1 MTIRARLALGLFAI
15 AVVLLGP
22 LAYTVWSLREFSRE
36 TRGLSEG
43 VFSASLLLSRVRG
56 DLDEV
61 RRVEQALNANKT
73 ADIADSMMTKVQQLT
88 DRADSLHRFAL
99 DTTANDVAALSAEI
113 ARSLPRYIRLLQAD
127 STSAADSLSAAS
139 ILGAVGRAEVVIR
152 RSESVLRQRMG
163 ERVRNAQERGQTA
176 QSISAAAFAV
186 AGLLVLGI
194 SILTWRTI
202 ANPIRDL
209 EDGMAAVAGGNF
221 TYRLRVSPRRD
232 DEFGR
237 LAVSFRSM
245 ADQLLQL
252 DRLKAEFVSI
262 ASHELKTPINVV
274 LGYLQLLQED
284 VYGPLTP
291 RQREVLATL
300 EAQSRSLARLVHQ
313 LLDMSRFEAGG
324 GKLDIR
330 SVNFARFL
338 GDLEQ
343 SFRVLA
349 IQRGIAFEIE
359 RAGAIPNEVFWDPDR
374 VNEVLGNLLS
384 NAFKFT
390 ERGGTVTLRIEGV
403 DGVVTLE
410 VRDTGAGIPPDQL
423 PHVFEKFYQANN
435 QGSAAQIGT
444 GLGLAIAKQ
453 IVVAH
458 GGEVGVDSEVGVGT
472 TFYIT
477 LPVRGGARIS
487 LPTAIMPAGV
497 AT

>member
-22 LAYTVWSLREFSRE
+22 LAYTVFSLRQFSVE
-36 TRGLSEG
+36 TRRLSEG
-43 VFSASLLLSRVRG
+43 VFSASMLVSRIRT
-56 DLDEV
+56 DLDEI
-61 RRVEQALNANKT
+61 RRAEQALNANKIDSL
-73 ADIADSMMTKVQQLT
+73 ADKLAARVRQAGT
-88 DRADSLHRFAL
+88 RADTLRRFNL
-99 DTTANDVAALSAEI
+99 DTAADTLGVLTARMAEH
-113 ARSLPRYIRLLQAD
+113 LPRYQHLLSTD
-127 STSAADSLSAAS
+127 STEAADSLSAAV
-139 ILGAVGRAEVVIR
+139 ILGSVVRAEQAIR
-152 RSESVLRQRMG
+152 RSETVLRQRMG
-163 ERVRNAQERGQTA
+163 EGVRAAQQRAQTA
-176 QSISAAAFAV
+176 QSISAGAFAI

-221 TYRLRVSPRRD
+221 TYRLGVSPRRD

-274 LGYLQLLQED
+274 LGYLQLLQEE
-284 VYGPLTP
+284 VYGPLTH
-291 RQREVLATL
+291 RQREVLGTL

-330 SVNFARFL
+330 SVHLPRFL
-338 GDLEQ
+338 EDLEQ

-349 IQRGIAFEIE
+349 IQRGVAFEIE

-390 ERGGTVTLRIEGV
+390 ERGGTVTLRIEGG
-403 DGVVTLE
+403 DGMVGLE

-423 PHVFEKFYQANN
+423 PHVFEKFYQASN
-435 QGSAAQIGT
+435 QEAAAQIGT

-458 GGEVGVDSEVGVGT
+458 GGEVAVDSTVGVGT
-472 TFYIT
+472 SFYIT
-477 LPVRGGARIS
+477 LPVRGGSRIDAAVGP
-487 LPTAIMPAGV
+487 LREEATA
-497 AT
+497 

>member
-15 AVVLLGP
+15 AVVMLAP
-22 LAYTVWSLREFSRE
+22 LAYTVWSLRQFSGE
-36 TRGLSEG
+36 TRRLSEG
-43 VFSASLLLSRVRG
+43 VFGASLLVSRIRS

-61 RRVEQALNANKT
+61 RRVEQVLNAT
-73 ADIADSMMTKVQQLT
+73 RTDAAADTMRAKVQQLAA
-88 DRADSLHRFAL
+88 RADSLRNFAL
-99 DTTANDVAALSAEI
+99 DSAADQLYALT
-113 ARSLPRYIRLLQAD
+113 SLIGSNVSRYTRLLQQD
-127 STSAADSLSAAS
+127 SLLVADSLSAAAIIGGVS
-139 ILGAVGRAEVVIR
+139 QAEQAIR
-152 RSESVLRQRMG
+152 RSEQVLRGRMSEGVRAAQQR
-163 ERVRNAQERGQTA
+163 AQTA
-176 QSISAAAFAV
+176 QSVSAGAFAL

-194 SILTWRTI
+194 SVLTWRTI

-221 TYRLRVSPRRD
+221 IYRLRVSPRRD

-245 ADQLLQL
+245 ADQLLAL
-252 DRLKAEFVSI
+252 DRLKDEFVSI
-262 ASHELKTPINVV
+262 ASLELKTPINVV

-284 VYGPLTP
+284 VYGPITQ
-291 RQREVLATL
+291 RQREVLGTL

-330 SVNFARFL
+330 PVNLSRFL
-338 GDLEQ
+338 GDLGQ

-359 RAGAIPNEVFWDPDR
+359 RTGALPNEVFWDPDR

-403 DGVVTLE
+403 NGVVTLE

-423 PHVFEKFYQANN
+423 PHVFEKFYQASN
-435 QGSAAQIGT
+435 QESASQIGT

-458 GGEVGVDSEVGVGT
+458 AGEVAVDSTVGVGT
-472 TFYIT
+472 TFYIM
-477 LPVRGGARIS
+477 LPVRGGTRIS
-487 LPTAIMPAGV
+487 LPTDTLQAGV
-497 AT
+497 TA

>member
-1 MTIRARLALGLFAI
+1 VTIRARLALGLFAI

-22 LAYTVWSLREFSRE
+22 LAYTVFSLRQFSGE
-36 TRGLSEG
+36 TRRLSEG
-43 VFSASLLLSRVRG
+43 VFGASMLVSRIRG

-61 RRVEQALNANKT
+61 RRVEAALNAT
-73 ADIADSMMTKVQQLT
+73 RADSAADTMLT
-88 DRADSLHRFAL
+88 RVRQVSIRADSLRRFGL
-99 DTTANDVAALSAEI
+99 DSSADT
-113 ARSLPRYIRLLQAD
+113 LQAL
-127 STSAADSLSAAS
+127 TAELARNIPIYQQLLADSSEVADSVSAVA
-139 ILGAVGRAEVVIR
+139 IFGPVGRAEQSIR
-152 RSESVLRQRMG
+152 RSERALQNRMTDG
-163 ERVRNAQERGQTA
+163 VRAAQERAQTA
-176 QSISAAAFAV
+176 QSVSAGAFAI

-221 TYRLRVSPRRD
+221 SYRLGVSPRRD

-274 LGYLQLLQED
+274 LGYLQLLQEG
-284 VYGPLTP
+284 VYGPVTP

-300 EAQSRSLARLVHQ
+300 EMQSRSLARLVHQ

-324 GKLDIR
+324 GKLEIR
-330 SVNFARFL
+330 SVHLPQFF

-349 IQRGIAFEIE
+349 IQRGVAFEIE
-359 RAGAIPNEVFWDPDR
+359 RASAIPHEVFWDPDR

-390 ERGGTVTLRIEGV
+390 ERGGTVTLRIERV
-403 DGVVTLE
+403 DDAVSLE
-410 VRDTGAGIPPDQL
+410 VRDTGAGIPPEQL
-423 PHVFEKFYQANN
+423 PRVFEKFYQASN
-435 QGSAAQIGT
+435 QEAAAQIGT

-458 GGEVGVDSEVGVGT
+458 GGEVAVDSTVGVGT

-477 LPVRGGARIS
+477 LPIRGGSRVS
-487 LPTAIMPAGV
+487 LPVAAVPEGAPA
-497 AT
+497 

>member
-1 MTIRARLALGLFAI
+1 VTIRARLALGLFAI

-22 LAYTVWSLREFSRE
+22 LAYTVFSLRQFSGE
-36 TRGLSEG
+36 TRRLSEG
-43 VFSASLLLSRVRG
+43 VFGASMLVSRIRG

-61 RRVEQALNANKT
+61 RRVEAALNAT
-73 ADIADSMMTKVQQLT
+73 RADSAADTMLT
-88 DRADSLHRFAL
+88 RVRQVSIRADSLRRFGL
-99 DTTANDVAALSAEI
+99 DSSADT
-113 ARSLPRYIRLLQAD
+113 LQAL
-127 STSAADSLSAAS
+127 TAELARNIPIYQQLLADSSEVADSVSAVA
-139 ILGAVGRAEVVIR
+139 IFGPVGRAEQSIR
-152 RSESVLRQRMG
+152 RSERALQNRMTDG
-163 ERVRNAQERGQTA
+163 VRAAQERAQTA
-176 QSISAAAFAV
+176 QSVSAGAFAI

-221 TYRLRVSPRRD
+221 SYRLGVSPRRD

-274 LGYLQLLQED
+274 LGYLQLLQEG
-284 VYGPLTP
+284 VYGPVTP

-300 EAQSRSLARLVHQ
+300 EMQSRSLARLVHQ

-324 GKLDIR
+324 GKLEIR
-330 SVNFARFL
+330 SVHLPQFF

-349 IQRGIAFEIE
+349 IQRGVAFEIE
-359 RAGAIPNEVFWDPDR
+359 RARAIPHEVFWDPDR

-390 ERGGTVTLRIEGV
+390 ERGGTVTLRIERV
-403 DGVVTLE
+403 DDAVSLE
-410 VRDTGAGIPPDQL
+410 VRDTGAGIPPEQL
-423 PHVFEKFYQANN
+423 PRVFEKFYQASN
-435 QGSAAQIGT
+435 QEAAAQIGT

-458 GGEVGVDSEVGVGT
+458 GGEVAVDSTVGVGT

-477 LPVRGGARIS
+477 LPIRGGSRVS
-487 LPTAIMPAGV
+487 LPVAAVPEGAPA
-497 AT
+497 

>member
-1 MTIRARLALGLFAI
+1 VTIRARLALGLFAI

-22 LAYTVWSLREFSRE
+22 LAYTVFSLRQFSGE
-36 TRGLSEG
+36 TRRLSEG
-43 VFSASLLLSRVRG
+43 VFSASLLVSRIRS

-61 RRVEQALNANKT
+61 RRVETVLNAT
-73 ADIADSMMTKVQQLT
+73 RADSAADTMLVRVRQLST
-88 DRADSLHRFAL
+88 RADSLRLFAL
-99 DTTANDVAALSAEI
+99 DSAADTLQRLTAEI
-113 ARSLPRYIRLLQAD
+113 ASSIPRYQQLLAAD
-127 STSAADSLSAAS
+127 SLDAADSLSGAS
-139 ILGAVGRAEVVIR
+139 IIGNVAKSEQAMR
-152 RSESVLRQRMG
+152 RSEVALRNRMG
-163 ERVRNAQERGQTA
+163 DGVRAAQQRAQTA
-176 QSISAAAFAV
+176 QGVSAGAFAI
-186 AGLLVLGI
+186 AGMLVLGI

-221 TYRLRVSPRRD
+221 TYRLGVSPRRD

-330 SVNFARFL
+330 SVDLPRFL

-343 SFRVLA
+343 SFRVLS

-359 RAGAIPNEVFWDPDR
+359 RAGAIPNEVCWDPDR

-390 ERGGTVTLRIEGV
+390 ERGGTVTLRIEGL
-403 DGVVTLE
+403 DGVITIE
-410 VRDTGAGIPPDQL
+410 VRDTGAGIPPQQL
-423 PHVFEKFYQANN
+423 PHVFEKFYQASN
-435 QGSAAQIGT
+435 QEAAAQIGT

-458 GGEVGVDSEVGVGT
+458 GGEVAVDSEVGVGT

-477 LPVRGGARIS
+477 LPVEGGTRIS
-487 LPTAIMPAGV
+487 IPMAPMPEEATA
-497 AT
+497 

>member
-1 MTIRARLALGLFAI
+1 M
-15 AVVLLGP
+15 
-22 LAYTVWSLREFSRE
+22 
-36 TRGLSEG
+36 
-43 VFSASLLLSRVRG
+43 
-56 DLDEV
+56 
-61 RRVEQALNANKT
+61 
-73 ADIADSMMTKVQQLT
+73 
-88 DRADSLHRFAL
+88 RADSLRAYNL
-99 DTTANDVAALSAEI
+99 DSAANTIQRLTDEI
-113 ARSLPRYIRLLQAD
+113 ARRIPVYQEILATGTD
-127 STSAADSLSAAS
+127 DDVEAFSAALLTGPVTRTESA
-139 ILGAVGRAEVVIR
+139 IR
-152 RSESVLRQRMG
+152 QAESVLRGRLG
-163 ERVRNAQERGQTA
+163 DGVRAAQERAQTA
-176 QSISAAAFAV
+176 QSVSAGAFAI

-221 TYRLRVSPRRD
+221 SYRIRVSPRRD

-274 LGYLQLLQED
+274 LGYLQLLQEG
-284 VYGPLTP
+284 VYGPVTP
-291 RQREVLATL
+291 RQREILATL
-300 EAQSRSLARLVHQ
+300 ETQSRSLARLVHQ

-324 GKLDIR
+324 GKLEIR
-330 SVNFARFL
+330 SVHLPQFL
-338 GDLEQ
+338 EDLEQ

-390 ERGGTVTLRIEGV
+390 ERGGAVTLRIEGME
-403 DGVVTLE
+403 DIVTLE
-410 VRDTGAGIPPDQL
+410 VRDTGAGIPPEQL
-423 PHVFEKFYQANN
+423 PHVFEKFYQASN
-435 QGSAAQIGT
+435 QEAAAQIGT

-458 GGEVGVDSEVGVGT
+458 GGEVAVDSTVGVGT

-477 LPVRGGARIS
+477 MPVRGGTRIS
-487 LPTAIMPAGV
+487 LPMPALEEG
-497 AT
+497 APA

>member
-1 MTIRARLALGLFAI
+1 LFAI

-22 LAYTVWSLREFSRE
+22 LAYTVWSLRDFSGE
-36 TRGLSEG
+36 TRRLSEG
-43 VFSASLLLSRVRG
+43 VFAATLMVSRVRA

-73 ADIADSMMTKVQQLT
+73 AEQVDTMLTKVQVLSA
-88 DRADSLHRFAL
+88 RADSLHRFQL
-99 DTTANDVAALSAEI
+99 DTAADSVVALASEI
-113 ARSLPRYIRLLQAD
+113 ERSLPRYIALLQVD
-127 STSAADSLSAAS
+127 STVAADSLSGAS
-139 ILGAVGRAEVVIR
+139 ILGAVGRAERVMR
-152 RSESVLRQRMG
+152 GSESVLRNRMD
-163 ERVRNAQERGQTA
+163 ERVRGAQQRVQTA

-221 TYRLRVSPRRD
+221 TYRLRLSPRRD

-237 LAVSFRSM
+237 LSVSFRSM

-374 VNEVLGNLLS
+374 VNEVLGNLLA

-390 ERGGTVTLRIEGV
+390 ERGGTVTLRIEGI

-410 VRDTGAGIPPDQL
+410 VRDTGAGIAPDQL

-435 QGSAAQIGT
+435 QSSAAQIGT

-458 GGEVGVDSEVGVGT
+458 GGEVAVDSEVGVGT

-477 LPVRGGARIS
+477 LPVRGGGRIS
-487 LPTAIMPAGV
+487 LPSAVVPAGV
-497 AT
+497 TA

>member
-1 MTIRARLALGLFAI
+1 VTIRARLALGLFAI

-22 LAYTVWSLREFSRE
+22 LAYTVFSLRQFSVE
-36 TRGLSEG
+36 TRRLSEG
-43 VFSASLLLSRVRG
+43 VFSASMLVSRIRT
-56 DLDEV
+56 DIDEI
-61 RRVEQALNANKT
+61 RRAEQALNANKT
-73 ADIADSMMTKVQQLT
+73 
-88 DRADSLHRFAL
+88 DSLADTLAARVRQTAIRSDTLRRFNL
-99 DTTANDVAALSAEI
+99 DTAADTLQVLTARMAEH
-113 ARSLPRYIRLLQAD
+113 LPRYQRLLTTD
-127 STSAADSLSAAS
+127 STEAADSLSAAV
-139 ILGAVGRAEVVIR
+139 ILGSVVRAEQAIR
-152 RSESVLRQRMG
+152 RSETVLRQRMG
-163 ERVRNAQERGQTA
+163 EGVRAAQQRAQTA
-176 QSISAAAFAV
+176 QSISAGAFAI

-221 TYRLRVSPRRD
+221 TYRLGVSPRRD

-274 LGYLQLLQED
+274 LGYLQLLQEE
-284 VYGPLTP
+284 VYGPLTQ
-291 RQREVLATL
+291 RQREVLGTL

-324 GKLDIR
+324 GKLEIR
-330 SVNFARFL
+330 SVHLPRFL

-349 IQRGIAFEIE
+349 IQRGVSFEIE

-390 ERGGTVTLRIEGV
+390 ERGGTVTLRIEGG
-403 DGVVTLE
+403 DGVVGLE

-423 PHVFEKFYQANN
+423 PHVFEKFYQASN
-435 QGSAAQIGT
+435 QEAAAQLGT

-458 GGEVGVDSEVGVGT
+458 GGEVAVDSTVGVGT
-472 TFYIT
+472 SFYIT
-477 LPVRGGARIS
+477 LPVRGGSRLGAALGPIREEA
-487 LPTAIMPAGV
+487 TA
-497 AT
+497 

>member
-22 LAYTVWSLREFSRE
+22 LAYTVWSLRQFSIE
-36 TRGLSEG
+36 TRLLSDG
-43 VFSASLLLSRVRG
+43 VFAGTMLVGRVRG
-56 DLDEV
+56 DLEEV
-61 RRVEQALNANKT
+61 KRVEQALNANRT
-73 ADIADSMMTKVQQLT
+73 TDLVDSIYAKVRQLHA
-88 DRADSLHRFAL
+88 RADSLNRYGL
-99 DTTANDVAALSAEI
+99 DTTSRDVVALSEEMERNVPAYF
-113 ARSLPRYIRLLQAD
+113 RLIRAD
-127 STSAADSLSAAS
+127 SMVAADSLAAAH
-139 ILGAVGRAEVVIR
+139 ILGAVGRAEQVVR
-152 RSESVLRQRMG
+152 RSESVLRQRMQ
-163 ERVRNAQERGQTA
+163 ERVRAAQERAQTA

-274 LGYLQLLQED
+274 LGYLQLLQEE

-291 RQREVLATL
+291 RQREILGTL

-330 SVNFARFL
+330 SVNFPRFL

-359 RAGAIPNEVFWDPDR
+359 KAGAIPNEVFWDPDR

-390 ERGGTVTLRIEGV
+390 ERGGTVTLRIEGMEGAV
-403 DGVVTLE
+403 AIE
-410 VRDTGAGIPPDQL
+410 VRDTGAGIPPEQL
-423 PHVFEKFYQANN
+423 PHVFEKFYQASN
-435 QGSAAQIGT
+435 QASASHIGT

-458 GGEVGVDSEVGVGT
+458 GGEVAVDSEVGVGT

-487 LPTAIMPAGV
+487 LPTAVVPAG
-497 AT
+497 ALS

>member
-1 MTIRARLALGLFAI
+1 LFAI

-22 LAYTVWSLREFSRE
+22 LAYTVWSLREFSGE
-36 TRGLSEG
+36 TRRLSEG
-43 VFSASLLLSRVRG
+43 VFAATLMVSRVRA
-56 DLDEV
+56 DLDEI

-73 ADIADSMMTKVQQLT
+73 TEQVDTMRTKVQLLSA
-88 DRADSLHRFAL
+88 RADSLHRFQL
-99 DTTANDVAALSAEI
+99 DTAADSVVALASEME
-113 ARSLPRYIRLLQAD
+113 RSLPRYIVLLQVD
-127 STSAADSLSAAS
+127 STVAADSLSGAS
-139 ILGAVGRAEVVIR
+139 ILGAVGRAERVMR
-152 RSESVLRQRMG
+152 ASESVLSNRMS
-163 ERVRNAQERGQTA
+163 ERVRAAQQRVQTA

-221 TYRLRVSPRRD
+221 TYRLRLSPRRD

-237 LAVSFRSM
+237 LSVSFRSM

-330 SVNFARFL
+330 SVNFPRFL

-374 VNEVLGNLLS
+374 VNEVLGNLLA

-390 ERGGTVTLRIEGV
+390 ERGGTVTLRIEGI

-410 VRDTGAGIPPDQL
+410 VRDTGAGIAPDQL

-435 QGSAAQIGT
+435 QSSAAHIGT

-458 GGEVGVDSEVGVGT
+458 GGEVAVDSEVGVGT

-487 LPTAIMPAGV
+487 LPSAIVPAEVTA
-497 AT
+497 